1 MPSMT
6 NRPVTPVRKSSM
18 ISPVKVSGR
27 PVLPAGASELR
38 RQEAQRAPAELGW
51 KMFLTMMLLLTAL
64 PQSGASAVNG
74 HAEEDAK
81 APAAAVSAPA
91 EAMEASAPAEQ
102 RTNLKLKKEEAAGN
116 EIAFL
121 PGNTRPTPVLR
132 GFESGA
138 SKPESSAGLSAA
150 AEPAAAPGRLA
161 QRRRYETVARQRIW
175 YGLGAAGH
183 GAAAFDGW
191 STRRALSQNIGQEA
205 NPLLRPFAH
214 SGSLHLAIQA
224 SPALMDFLGHR
235 MMTNRR
241 AWVRRI
247 WWLPQSAGT
256 AASLFSGVHN
266 MSLVP

>member
-1 MPSMT
+1 
-6 NRPVTPVRKSSM
+6 
-18 ISPVKVSGR
+18 
-27 PVLPAGASELR
+27 
-38 RQEAQRAPAELGW
+38 
-51 KMFLTMMLLLTAL
+51 MFLTIMLLLTAL
-64 PQSGASAVNG
+64 PQSGASAVSG
-74 HAEEDAK
+74 RAEEDAK
-81 APAAAVSAPA
+81 APAAVVSAPA
-91 EAMEASAPAEQ
+91 EAAEATAPAEQ
-102 RTNLKLKKEEAAGN
+102 RVNLKLNKEEAAGN

-121 PGNTRPTPVLR
+121 PGRAKPTPVLR
-132 GFESGA
+132 SFESRA
-138 SKPESSAGLSAA
+138 SEPEGGAGLSAA
-150 AEPAAAPGRLA
+150 AGAAAAEPAAAAAPGRLA
-161 QRRRYETVARQRIW
+161 QRRQYETVARQRIW

-191 STRRALSQNIGQEA
+191 ATRRALSQNIGREA

-214 SGSLHLAIQA
+214 SGALHLAIQA

-266 MSLVP
+266 MSLAP

>member
-1 MPSMT
+1 
-6 NRPVTPVRKSSM
+6 
-18 ISPVKVSGR
+18 
-27 PVLPAGASELR
+27 
-38 RQEAQRAPAELGW
+38 
-51 KMFLTMMLLLTAL
+51 MFLTMMLLLTAL
-64 PQSGASAVNG
+64 PQNGASAVSG
-74 HAEEDAK
+74 RAEEDAK

-91 EAMEASAPAEQ
+91 AEANAPAEP
-102 RTNLKLKKEEAAGN
+102 RVNLKLNKEKAAGN

-121 PGNTRPTPVLR
+121 PGRARLTPVLR
-132 GFESGA
+132 GFENRASEPESGA
-138 SKPESSAGLSAA
+138 GLSAAASSAA
-150 AEPAAAPGRLA
+150 AEPAAAVPGRLA
-161 QRRRYETVARQRIW
+161 QRRQYETVARQRIW

-191 STRRALSQNIGQEA
+191 STRRALSQNIGREA

-214 SGSLHLAIQA
+214 SGALHVAIQA

-241 AWVRRI
+241 AWVRRM